1 MIVFTDT
8 DSVDYMVVVRYNV
21 HGLTRGWPMIVDRT
35 KHTFK
40 LLYQLM
46 LFGP

>member
-21 HGLTRGWPMIVDRT
+21 HGLTRGWPMIVDRI
-35 KHTFK
+35 
-40 LLYQLM
+40 YS
-46 LFGP
+46 